1 MAKSWRD
8 YAAPII
14 ARVLKE
20 AAGQDE
26 KTIKKALHD
35 AYPFG
40 ERAMHPYK
48 IWCDEVRRQRG
59 IRPLPTVD
67 KRRKL
72 AEVEAN
78 NPSLFTVCEQT
89 EEISS

>member
-20 AAGQDE
+20 TAGQDE
-26 KTIKKALHD
+26 KAVRKALRE

-40 ERAMHPYK
+40 ERANHPYK

-59 IRPLPTVD
+59 IPSQTVA
-67 KRRKL
+67 KRRNL

-78 NPSLFTVCEQT
+78 NPSLF
-89 EEISS
+89 EEIGL